1 MILTYRKRKDDRDAW
16 HFCSNC
22 SQWPT
27 LNVDFEEVVEKPST
41 GEFCRECESRK
52 ANNNCS

>member
-41 GEFCRECESRK
+41 GEFCKECESRK
-52 ANNNCS
+52 ASNNCS